1 MKYKSIYVAATS
13 QHVGKTTSTLGLVTA
28 FMKMG
33 LRVGYCK
40 PLGQRFV
47 ISQNLKVDKD
57 ALLFANVMQF
67 QLSAELHSPVIL
79 GSGTVTAFLDRPTD
93 FNFPERIRYAQQQL
107 ERDND
112 LIIYEGTGHPGVG
125 SVVNLSNAD
134 VAKMV
139 DAGVIIVVEG
149 GIGST
154 IDMLSLCLAKFQQ
167 IDVPIVGVIINKV
180 MEDKMEKV
188 HHYVGKRLKKMD
200 IPLLGMMPYDPSLA
214 YPSMKSIAEAINGIV
229 THNDDMLD
237 NKVVDI
243 LAGSLFEVDD
253 LKSSKDLLLVASAQ
267 RVDTAIKKIKSLSQI
282 LGLQESPVSGI
293 VATGA
298 GSIEGTCLGYI
309 KTNKIPLIRTSL
321 DTYGSVLKIS
331 QIEVKINQNTI
342 WKVNRAIEMIEE
354 NIDLNRILLLSK
366 L

>member
-1 MKYKSIYVAATS
+1 
-13 QHVGKTTSTLGLVTA
+13 
-28 FMKMG
+28 MG
-33 LRVGYCK
+33 MRL
-40 PLGQRFV
+40 
-47 ISQNLKVDKD
+47 
-57 ALLFANVMQF
+57 
-67 QLSAELHSPVIL
+67 
-79 GSGTVTAFLDRPTD
+79 
-93 FNFPERIRYAQQQL
+93 
-107 ERDND
+107 
-112 LIIYEGTGHPGVG
+112 
-125 SVVNLSNAD
+125 
-134 VAKMV
+134 
-139 DAGVIIVVEG
+139 
-149 GIGST
+149 
-154 IDMLSLCLAKFQQ
+154 
-167 IDVPIVGVIINKV
+167 
-180 MEDKMEKV
+180 MEKV

-321 DTYGSVLKIS
+321 DTYGS
-331 QIEVKINQNTI
+331 
-342 WKVNRAIEMIEE
+342 
-354 NIDLNRILLLSK
+354 
-366 L
+366 